1 MAEGKTNMFGKTYN
15 TIGSTDSNFIIKTK
29 GDLKVQWGNKY
40 IDIIKNGK
48 IASSGAAVIKAV
60 DTIEDIKKDGI
71 YLVGEDQVWV
81 SVDGNNVNISQ
92 EGSNVYVSFL
102 VEQTNT
108 VDEKYRALTNIGFY
122 YNTLEEA
129 QSVISGI
136 IYVEETQKLYIANNG
151 QLIPYTTGELETIIN
166 EDDSVTNVFEEL
178 LIGNLHLYN
187 KNNYGIIDSATKMQ
201 LSIKDV
207 PYVTLEDGTINL
219 QVSLNVPP
227 NQYLQ
232 SQGASKDTGFRLYT
246 DGGEST
252 LEVDNIIWRNYPIP
266 VTFSEMDSMIKEKKL
281 KPKMWYNITDFQNPW
296 EVTWKDEPMYYEDQ
310 YTDIEEKPHL
320 CGKRNAMQ
328 LIIQAKNS
336 NTLEQRAYSLLNPD
350 WVIYYDPTYKGPE
363 HTVNNNIVYGFRS
376 RIEDGETIYLSC
388 KGQITYLKDEFGN
401 EGNFNF
407 RQFMFKRSNNW
418 RYIMDYSTEILGKFF
433 EGTNNKFNI
442 NTVDTYIQVFKFT
455 ENKDTNGNIISYT
468 MSNVDADKHII
479 QGHNLVIQVA
489 ETSIVK
495 ENSIT
500 LEKIEETKL
509 HNITASIEGNTISGI
524 KGLIN
529 ITAEAK
535 NNIIRNIEGD
545 LTVQIIA
552 KGNDISNIK
561 DKVIIQGS
569 EFNENKLSYFSEWLF
584 NSSVFNNNTVNSCV
598 GKIYN
603 QGTMINNILIRV
615 NSLTNTNIMS
625 NNNIDNVE
633 NLTNNGT
640 ISTNTIKEITEGL
653 TVNSTMNNNNI
664 NTIKE
669 LTVNSTFD
677 SNTINY
683 VDNLSIQADIINNII
698 NDFKDC
704 NIQGSVENNSFKDLI
719 NNSFYGIVQDN
730 EAKGNI
736 QNSYLQAFTNNKIYK
751 DIIELDA
758 TGIIDSCIF
767 NRPVSQLSTADLY
780 YCTFNY
786 ITGLTLDKPVYYT
799 TFHGSIGNISRQLTD
814 YEWELLQDPSKK
826 TDAYPN
832 IRVVCVPEIIK
843 KGMIL
848 MWYGQEPIPKG
859 WALCDGNNGTPN
871 LINKF
876 IKSSDG
882 FIVGGASIGDNL
894 DTIEPSLT
902 EDNKLKLTVEH
913 LPTHRHPHLPHSHEA
928 GSASSNYVESY
939 SYSYTDNTGEDT
951 ETEYDTSYY
960 NTDIYHTH
968 TIYEETSKEDESITF
983 DNKLFSIEPRAY
995 KLIFIMKIDEDIIS
1009 QS

>member
-479 QGHNLVIQVA
+479 QGHNLVIQVY

-598 GKIYN
+598 GKISN

-633 NLTNNGT
+633 NLTNNGI

-664 NTIKE
+664 NTIKG
-669 LTVNSTFD
+669 LTVNGTFD

-683 VDNLSIQADIINNII
+683 VDNLNIQADVVNNII
-698 NDFKDC
+698 NNFKDC
-704 NIQGSVENNSFKDLI
+704 NIQGAIENNSFKDLI
-719 NNSFYGIVQDN
+719 NNSFYGIIQDN

-736 QNSYLQAFTNNKIYK
+736 QNSSLQAFTNNKIYK
-751 DIIELDA
+751 DITELDA
-758 TGIIDSCIF
+758 TGVIGSCIF
-767 NRPVSQLSTADLY
+767 NRTVSQLSAADLY